1 MTETVKNTL
10 LFAVV
15 GGLILLTG
23 FTQSW
28 NSAILILNMGLISAI
43 MSIGVNLQWGFA
55 GLFNVGVMGFVA
67 LGGLAVVL
75 VSTPPTPGA
84 WSEGGYGVVL
94 ALLLGAVTVV
104 AAVLAAQKMPK
115 GRVQTLVIVAILI
128 IGFFVYRAVFDRTIW
143 RLPRLVLPRLSS
155 QS

>member
-1 MTETVKNTL
+1 MTEPVKNTL

-28 NSAILILNMGLISAI
+28 NAAILILNMGLISAI
-43 MSIGVNLQWGFA
+43 MALGVNLQWGFA

-75 VSTPPTPGA
+75 VSTPTTPGA
-84 WSEGGYGVVL
+84 WSAGGYGIIL
-94 ALLLGAVTVV
+94 ACCWG
-104 AAVLAAQKMPK
+104 
-115 GRVQTLVIVAILI
+115 
-128 IGFFVYRAVFDRTIW
+128 
-143 RLPRLVLPRLSS
+143 PRPSWPP
-155 QS
+155 